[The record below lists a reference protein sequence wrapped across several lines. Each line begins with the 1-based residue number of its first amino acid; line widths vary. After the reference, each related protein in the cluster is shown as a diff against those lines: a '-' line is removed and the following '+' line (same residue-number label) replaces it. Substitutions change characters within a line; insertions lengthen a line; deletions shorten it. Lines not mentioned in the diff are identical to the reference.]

1 MPFQKIEF
9 SSHVLGWYIILYW
22 FKWCWYHKRIFSRR
36 KDTYNY
42 ESIIKNYISQQI
54 FVKSWPSHK
63 SNYNNKKV
71 LFFLE
76 TKRPHSRFSQSPSLK
91 KLPQQRVWYFSI
103 PNDRKRPWENF
114 EGMFP
119 ELFLRYMHKSEKYGK
134 NDQISYFHLRF
145 WFKIELFEG

>member
-22 FKWCWYHKRIFSRR
+22 FKWCWNHKRIFSRR

-76 TKRPHSRFSQSPSLK
+76 TKRPKHFIKIKSLLVCFCIPHIAHIQLPGTLVYLLNVHCAAWFYQFFKKKNLDDNFFSS
-91 KLPQQRVWYFSI
+91 
-103 PNDRKRPWENF
+103 
-114 EGMFP
+114 
-119 ELFLRYMHKSEKYGK
+119 LFL
-134 NDQISYFHLRF
+134 
-145 WFKIELFEG
+145 WF